1 MSQPTTNS
9 TPAQPSFTEL
19 PEVIR
24 DMLRDEANLSTARHV
39 LEDARN
45 DAVGRADKLRS
56 ERPKISFLVSKK
68 QREEFAA
75 ASEAIQRQIDLI
87 DAMLGRVAK
96 ARDRLQSPLR
106 ATLLN
111 HMQEAD
117 PLYRQGLRAGR
128 FHEHWRRGH
137 SIVADRLRG
146 FMRDLKAVR
155 TALANDAGRGQ
166 SSLTE
171 ESNWAIT
178 TLHGASI
185 ELDREI
191 DSLNRWGAEH
201 AQCVQG
207 TPFSRVHLPTLEK
220 WSCTARTVS
229 LSKSTPAAAL
239 VAVEAILTEFS
250 EYRQPSLDTLIGMF
264 QAAADEHGQI
274 AETRLRQ
281 RWSQLL
287 NYAECHLVADAEL
300 EPTLT
305 AIEHRL
311 SSAEH
316 ARLTAQLPFVPFTS
330 ER

>member
-1 MSQPTTNS
+1 MSQPSNNTP
-9 TPAQPSFTEL
+9 PAQPSFTEL

-45 DAVGRADKLRS
+45 DTVAREEKLRS

-68 QREEFAA
+68 HRDEIAA
-75 ASEAIQRQIDLI
+75 TSDAIQRQLGLI
-87 DAMLGRVAK
+87 DSMLTRVAK
-96 ARDRLQSPLR
+96 ANDRLQGPLR
-106 ATLLN
+106 ASLLS
-111 HMQEAD
+111 HMQTAD

-128 FHEHWRRGH
+128 FHEHWRRSH
-137 SIVADRLRG
+137 SIVVDRMRG
-146 FMRDLKAVR
+146 FMRDLK
-155 TALANDAGRGQ
+155 TACTTLSNDARKGLSGL
-166 SSLTE
+166 SE
-171 ESNWAIT
+171 ESNWAMT

-191 DSLNRWGAEH
+191 DNLNHWGVEH
-201 AQCVQG
+201 TRCVQG
-207 TPFSRVHLPTLEK
+207 THFARVRLPILEQ
-220 WSCTARTVS
+220 WACTDRTVS
-229 LSKSTPAAAL
+229 LSKNTPTVALAAL
-239 VAVEAILTEFS
+239 EAIRTEFS
-250 EYRQPSLDTLIGMF
+250 EYRQPSLDTLTGMF

-274 AETRLRQ
+274 AESHLRQ

-287 NYAECHLVADAEL
+287 NYAECHLVTDAEL

-311 SSAEH
+311 ASAERT
-316 ARLTAQLPFVPFTS
+316 RLTAQLPFVPFSS

>member
-1 MSQPTTNS
+1 MSQPTSNS
-9 TPAQPSFTEL
+9 TPAQPAFTDL

-39 LEDARN
+39 LEDASN
-45 DAVGRADKLRS
+45 DALARADKLRS
-56 ERPKISFLVSKK
+56 ERPKLSFLVSKK
-68 QREEFAA
+68 QREEFDAA
-75 ASEAIQRQIDLI
+75 NDAIQRQISLLDN
-87 DAMLGRVAK
+87 MLNRVAK

-106 ATLLN
+106 ATLLV
-111 HMQEAD
+111 HMQQAD

-128 FHEHWRRGH
+128 FHEHWLRGH

-146 FMRDLKAVR
+146 FMRDLKTVR
-155 TALANDAGRGQ
+155 TALTNDVGRGL
-166 SSLTE
+166 LTLSE

-191 DSLNRWGAEH
+191 DKLNHWGVEH
-201 AQCVQG
+201 TNCVQG
-207 TPFSRVHLPTLEK
+207 TPFSRVRLPALEN
-220 WSCTARTVS
+220 WDCTSRTIS
-229 LSKSTPAAAL
+229 LSKSTPTAAL
-239 VAVEAILTEFS
+239 AAVEALLTEFS
-250 EYRQPSLDTLIGMF
+250 EYRQPSLDTLSGMF

-305 AIEHRL
+305 AIEQRL
-311 SSAEH
+311 NSAEH
-316 ARLTAQLPFVPFTS
+316 ARLTAQLPFTPFTS